1 MRGGPYNLTPEQ
13 ARVLEV
19 MDGND
24 VGADAEVIWQVIP
37 DFPVRP

>member
-1 MRGGPYNLTPEQ
+1 MDERSFLLCQSYARGPYNLTPEQ

-24 VGADAEVIWQVIP
+24 VGADAEVI
-37 DFPVRP
+37 